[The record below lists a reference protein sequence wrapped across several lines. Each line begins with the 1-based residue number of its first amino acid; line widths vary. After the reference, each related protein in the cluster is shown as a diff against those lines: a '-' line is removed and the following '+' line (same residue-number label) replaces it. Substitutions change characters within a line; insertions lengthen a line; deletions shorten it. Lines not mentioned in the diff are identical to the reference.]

1 MSERGRKK
9 TWFDTCAE
17 IIAVLFCIW
26 FFLSCW
32 ALLGWLFAV
41 TLKDEDQVVEKN
53 YIENVTLYPEYVSS
67 IPTTEE
73 ATTNVSSETIQN
85 EYS

>member
-1 MSERGRKK
+1 MAGRFRER
-9 TWFDTCAE
+9 TWFDTCAD

-32 ALLGWLFAV
+32 AALVWLFAV
-41 TLKDEDQVVEKN
+41 TTGDDDEVPQKN
-53 YIENVTLYPEYVSS
+53 IIFYFNVTLDSVSNIS
-67 IPTTEE
+67 TTEE
-73 ATTNVSSETIQN
+73 ATTQILQN